1 MKILVI
7 NSGSSSLKYQL
18 FDYEK
23 EMSSPKDYAKE
34 SGSRIRILSTK
45 THPGVL
51 SMGRSFESHSDAVRT
66 MIDTLL
72 DPEAAVIESLEEIA
86 AVGHRIVHGGP
97 YFSKPTEMTEASK
110 DAVRKCYPWSPLH
123 NPANLTGVEVCEK
136 LMPGIPQVGVFDTA
150 FHQTMPSEAYMYG
163 LPYRYYMNTMFA
175 ATVSTGLRTRLSRA
189 VRLN

>member
-23 EMSSPKDYAKE
+23 RNVIAKGLCE
-34 SGSRIRILSTK
+34 RIGIADSHFKHEDASGRVINE
-45 THPGVL
+45 
-51 SMGRSFESHSDAVRT
+51 GRSFESHSEAVRT

-97 YFSKPTEMTEASK
+97 YFS
-110 DAVRKCYPWSPLH
+110 
-123 NPANLTGVEVCEK
+123 
-136 LMPGIPQVGVFDTA
+136 
-150 FHQTMPSEAYMYG
+150 
-163 LPYRYYMNTMFA
+163 
-175 ATVSTGLRTRLSRA
+175 
-189 VRLN
+189 